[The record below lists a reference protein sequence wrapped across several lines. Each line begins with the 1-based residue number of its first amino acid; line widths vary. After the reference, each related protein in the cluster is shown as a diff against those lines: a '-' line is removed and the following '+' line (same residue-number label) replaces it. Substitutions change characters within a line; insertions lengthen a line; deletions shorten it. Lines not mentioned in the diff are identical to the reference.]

1 MSENGNE
8 NINEEVDSYPPWNFS
23 WVVDNKLAAMAWPQN
38 KENLRYIYEEGV
50 RHLVTLSPEKLPP
63 IEQFPQLEW
72 TSIPIEE
79 FGAPTIKDILKFID
93 VCQKCQQKNQAVG
106 IHCRMGRGRTGVMAA
121 CYLVRFLDLAPE
133 RAITEIRLKRPGSV
147 EVIEQERAVIKYFD
161 CLRGTLTS
169 EIQGIKDK
177 TLKHNLYSHKK

>member
-93 VCQKCQQKNQAVG
+93 VCQKCQQKNQPVG
-106 IHCRMGRGRTGVMAA
+106 VHSRMGKDRTGVMVA
-121 CYLVRFLDLAPE
+121 CFLIKFKGLDAETALSE
-133 RAITEIRLKRPGSV
+133 LRRNRPRS
-147 EVIEQERAVIKYFD
+147 IEELPDFEASINEYY
-161 CLRGTLTS
+161 
-169 EIQGIKDK
+169 K
-177 TLKHNLYSHKK
+177 TVQNT

>member
-93 VCQKCQQKNQAVG
+93 VCQKCQQKNQ
-106 IHCRMGRGRTGVMAA
+106 
-121 CYLVRFLDLAPE
+121 VRLILFLLCFLFTNVV
-133 RAITEIRLKRPGSV
+133 TEMFLFTIFNVPFFYGS
-147 EVIEQERAVIKYFD
+147 K
-161 CLRGTLTS
+161 
-169 EIQGIKDK
+169 K
-177 TLKHNLYSHKK
+177 NLELE